1 MSNSSKFAA
10 PFFPIPPAEYD
21 VAYFNE
27 LIRAFSLL
35 VQEQRN
41 PGPGRNTTLV
51 LTDLPTSATDLE
63 SGSVY
68 NDSGTLK
75 VAP

>member
-1 MSNSSKFAA
+1 MASPDTVA
-10 PFFPIPPAEYD
+10 PYFPIPPAEYNQQ
-21 VAYFNE
+21 YFSE
-27 LIRAFSLL
+27 VIRAFSLF

-41 PGPGRNTTLV
+41 PGAGRNTTLV
-51 LTDLPTSATDLE
+51 LTNLPTSVTGLE
-63 SGSVY
+63 SGTVW